1 MYVQYIRAAV
11 DTLHLLFILLSLPH
25 HFSFLSYFL
34 SLSSPSPILFLPV
47 QSIVLFHPYLI
58 PLNSLLF
65 SYSHMYLFSA
75 TICAM
80 IPCLKHMSCLQM
92 PTNHSTSSTFL
103 YVPYLL
109 LSHPILSC
117 LLISC
122 LILSFHILSFL
133 VFSYLIPPYYFFPMQ
148 RYSILR
154 SPHSIFLASRI
165 IESIK
170 RSKEGIKHGK

>member
-80 IPCLKHMSCLQM
+80 ISCLKHMSCLQM